1 MNINKLVFLNFPWIV
16 PSKSSF
22 HRWSFRFCSMF
33 FLYLSAFSSTFK
45 VMGPPADLVPTAS
58 TAAMVKEVPKHES
71 KTLVILTLHQI
82 CSYVLIDLLD
92 SDISRK
98 WYPDIYIYYIIL
110 YYMYIYIYCHPR
122 IEGFFATGKPYLR
135 WFLLIFDGQKHSKT
149 IRNQSFP

>member
-98 WYPDIYIYYIIL
+98 WYPDIYIYYYIICV
-110 YYMYIYIYCHPR
+110 YIYILPSKNWR
-122 IEGFFATGKPYLR
+122 FFSTGKPYLR